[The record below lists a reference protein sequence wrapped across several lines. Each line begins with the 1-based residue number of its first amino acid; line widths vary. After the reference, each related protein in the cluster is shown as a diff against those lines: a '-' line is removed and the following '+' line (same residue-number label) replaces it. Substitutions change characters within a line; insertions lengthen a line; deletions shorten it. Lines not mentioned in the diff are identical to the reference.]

1 MDKLTLDRPAP
12 LISQANPA
20 EVVAFFA
27 RQGARV
33 VSLLGYSDAG
43 YEDPRALLE
52 HAERLLGAEEP
63 QRTIVNIGGTAGGIG
78 SVYEIAKRRGFTT
91 TGIVSSQARELGLA
105 ISPWVDFV
113 FFVPDPL
120 WGGRVPGSERLSDTS
135 QVIVDVSD
143 LIVAIGGGEIARD
156 ELEAAMRAGKAARFI
171 AADMNHGIARA
182 TAARKNLPVPT
193 DFRGAAGARFAGGLG

>member
-1 MDKLTLDRPAP
+1 MDKLTPDRPAP
-12 LISQANPA
+12 VVSQASPA
-20 EVVAFFA
+20 EVLAFFA

-33 VSLLGYSDAG
+33 VTLLGYSDAG

-91 TGIVSSQARELGLA
+91 TGIVSSQAHELGLA

-156 ELEAAMRAGKAARFI
+156 ELEAAIRAGKAARFI
-171 AADMNHGIARA
+171 AADMNHGIAQA